1 MCIRD
6 SDCTKSYALEDIEKL
21 TKELGGLDL
30 FIISAGRG
38 TLNLKL
44 DFDLEDKINKL
55 NVIAFTNLVNWGML
69 FFEKQGFGHL
79 ANISSVASQRG
90 GGLAPAYHASKAYQA
105 SYFEGMAQRA
115 AHSKSNIYITDIR
128 PGFVRTPMLQGK
140 EMFWT
145 STKEKAAVQ
154 IVNAI
159 KRKKRIVYIT
169 KRWRFAAWV
178 FRRIP
183 WFIFKK
189 NKLNNS
195 ISIPNTSA
203 LLSQSSIL
211 PKLKPFLNILRIFS
225 LIFIIIALA
234 RPQIIDVSTK
244 VKNNQGIDIVMAI
257 DVSASMLAKDLKP
270 NRLEALKNVASN
282 FILDRTNDRIGLVEY
297 AGESYTKTP
306 ITSDKNIIIK
316 SLNEI
321 NYNTI
326 IEGGTAIGMG
336 LATSVNRI
344 KDSKAK
350 SKVIILL
357 TDGVNNSGFIDP
369 NTAAE
374 LAIEYGIKIYTIG
387 IGTCLL
393 YTSPSPRDATL
404 SRMPSSA

>member
-1 MCIRD
+1 MIF
-6 SDCTKSYALEDIEKL
+6 KIQFLNPEFFWIL
-21 TKELGGLDL
+21 LVIP
-30 FIISAGRG
+30 IIFA
-38 TLNLKL
+38 
-44 DFDLEDKINKL
+44 
-55 NVIAFTNLVNWGML
+55 W
-69 FFEKQGFGHL
+69 
-79 ANISSVASQRG
+79 
-90 GGLAPAYHASKAYQA
+90 
-105 SYFEGMAQRA
+105 
-115 AHSKSNIYITDIR
+115 
-128 PGFVRTPMLQGK
+128 FVL
-140 EMFWT
+140 
-145 STKEKAAVQ
+145 
-154 IVNAI
+154 
-159 KRKKRIVYIT
+159 
-169 KRWRFAAWV
+169 
-178 FRRIP
+178 
-183 WFIFKK
+183 KK

-195 ISIPNTSA
+195 ISVPNTSA
-203 LLSQSSIL
+203 LLLYPSIL
-211 PKLKPFLNILRIFS
+211 PKLKPFLNFLRILS

-234 RPQIIDVSTK
+234 RPQTIDVSTK

-282 FILDRTNDRIGLVEY
+282 FILNRTNDRIGLVEY

-316 SLNEI
+316 SLKEI

-387 IGTCLL
+387 IGTNGMALSPVGVDNNGKFSYAKIQVEIDEDLL
-393 YTSPSPRDATL
+393 IEIADITGGKYFRATNNKKLQEIYSEINKLEKSDIEEIKYYNHEEKYRFYILLAIIFLTTELILKYTIFRSFI
-404 SRMPSSA
+404 